1 MVKHIVLFKFKD
13 ENKEENIQT
22 VKEMLEALLDSV
34 PTLKEMEVGVN
45 FSKKERAMDLSLIS
59 SFDDIS
65 GLEEYA
71 THPEHIKVL
80 EFIKKVTIETKVS
93 DYYI

>member
-65 GLEEYA
+65 GLEKYA